1 MSKAPAIALTIIVL
15 GFAAAITIQMTK
27 GTIKVQNNFIG
38 RAEDKANG
46 LLE

>member
-1 MSKAPAIALTIIVL
+1 MSKAPALALTIIVL
-15 GFAAAITIQMTK
+15 GFADTITIQRPK
-27 GTIKVQNNFIG
+27 STIKVQTNFIG